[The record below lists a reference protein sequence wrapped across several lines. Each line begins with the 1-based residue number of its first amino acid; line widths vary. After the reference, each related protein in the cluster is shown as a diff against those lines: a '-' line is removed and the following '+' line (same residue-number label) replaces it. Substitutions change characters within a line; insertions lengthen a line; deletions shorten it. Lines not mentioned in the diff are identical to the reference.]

1 MMKNKEL
8 NDLSAVI
15 RNAAMLTDA
24 ANDVIRERTVA
35 ESFLALI
42 SIFDLYRIGKLPI
55 SVNEA
60 LGVLTNSHSITE
72 RTARMRFQRMID
84 QELIELLVDVTD
96 RRRRTVSLTEFG
108 SQCLQEIN
116 DKYLQKLENFY
127 STLSA
132 SSRYE

>member
-1 MMKNKEL
+1 MKNKEL